1 MSAAELAAELEVS
14 VRTVYRDMEALSG
27 AGIPVYAERGV
38 TGGFALLDGYSTK
51 LTGLTEQEARA
62 LLFSGIPG
70 AATELGLGQ
79 VLAAAELKV
88 SAALPAGLRGR
99 AGEIRER
106 FLLDP
111 HGWFRT
117 GDEVPYL
124 IGIAEAVWQQ
134 RRIRVRY
141 RRWDGSRVTRT
152 LNPLGLVLKAGTWY
166 LVATG
171 RAREP
176 RMYRISRV
184 HHLEV
189 FDQRFEPPVGFDL
202 REYWRRRDE
211 ELRERL
217 HRGHAVVRLSPVAR
231 RKLFLLA
238 DIPLSESELETVLAE
253 PTGWVTVRLPIES
266 EAHAVAQFLALG
278 SGCEVLEPQSLRAA
292 VTAEL
297 AAIGQ
302 LYRRGGPTSTLDEAT
317 TKPS

>member
-14 VRTVYRDMEALSG
+14 VRTVYRDIEALSG
-27 AGIPVYAERGV
+27 AGVPVYAERGV

-99 AGEIRER
+99 AEQIRER

-117 GDEVPYL
+117 GDEVPHL

-171 RAREP
+171 RARGP

-189 FDQRFEPPVGFDL
+189 LDQHFERPADFEL
-202 REYWRRRDE
+202 RAYWALRQE
-211 ELRERL
+211 ELRGRL
-217 HRGHAVVRLSPVAR
+217 RRGHAVVRLSPLAR

-253 PTGWVTVRLPIES
+253 PSGWVTVRLPTES
-266 EAHAVAQFLALG
+266 EAHAVGEFLALG
-278 SGCEVLEPQSLRAA
+278 AGCEVLEPASLRDAIA
-292 VTAEL
+292 AEL
-297 AAIGQ
+297 EATGQ
-302 LYRRGGPTSTLDEAT
+302 LYRSGASTSTLGEAT
-317 TKPS
+317 PKPS